1 MTNTLSIPVKI
12 GCGFFQSRAVMCVR
26 KVRLLTKSHK
36 PLEFTQSD
44 LSLDGFHGKIWI
56 FSQRPSQADHIDITN
71 VDSF

>member
-1 MTNTLSIPVKI
+1 
-12 GCGFFQSRAVMCVR
+12 MCVR